1 VELAGA
7 LKARW
12 VPPLCRLAID
22 PDGRPLRLRR
32 GDLL

>member
-1 VELAGA
+1 MELSGA

-22 PDGRPLRLRR
+22 PDGRSLRLQRE
-32 GDLL
+32 GEL

>member
-1 VELAGA
+1 VELAAA

-22 PDGRPLRLRR
+22 PDGRPLGLRP
-32 GDLL
+32 GSTL